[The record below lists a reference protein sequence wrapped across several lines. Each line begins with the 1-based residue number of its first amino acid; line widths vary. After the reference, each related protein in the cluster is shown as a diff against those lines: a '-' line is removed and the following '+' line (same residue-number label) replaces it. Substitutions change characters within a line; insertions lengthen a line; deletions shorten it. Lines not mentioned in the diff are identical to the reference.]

1 MRVVKQTRVQAWYLP
16 NSSFPGKNMQTH
28 NTFWTIRWQ
37 THPWVSFQQSSLI
50 YPWSIQRVDHKNWN
64 IFFYYYFKHKKNREK
79 VRPRMPKMTILD
91 CLDLFSFRQCPPK
104 LYPSK
109 TWAWVSVINEH
120 TARSFIPTF
129 LLSVFCFLKN
139 HRETWL

>member
-91 CLDLFSFRQCPPK
+91 CLDLFSFRLVPTK
-104 LYPSK
+104 IL
-109 TWAWVSVINEH
+109 
-120 TARSFIPTF
+120 SFKNLSLSFCYKWTHSTIIHSYISSLR
-129 LLSVFCFLKN
+129 LLFF
-139 HRETWL
+139 